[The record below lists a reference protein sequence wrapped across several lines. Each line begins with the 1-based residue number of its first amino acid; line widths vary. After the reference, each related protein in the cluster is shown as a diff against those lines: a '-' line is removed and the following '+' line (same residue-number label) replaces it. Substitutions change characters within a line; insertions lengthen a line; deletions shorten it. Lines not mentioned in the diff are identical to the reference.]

1 MVSQDYITGK
11 LNEFVKSD
19 KGKKFL
25 RKKGVCA
32 GVTKEEAKEAAKVL
46 KRMIIDASMGV
57 CKSSKMLLDDYSIK
71 INPVREQ
78 KDGRYKITLTVN
90 KDDLARESLLNKSPW
105 NGGEPIGSGVY
116 DIVGLFTQGYK
127 ANKYVYGWWDS
138 ESKFVRSHSLAN
150 GTPGLKPNDFIDKAI
165 AGFKTAFPKYK
176 MEITYPS
183 RWHSK

>member
-1 MVSQDYITGK
+1 MISQDYITGK

-71 INPVREQ
+71 VNPIREQ

-90 KDDLARESLLNKSPW
+90 KEDLTRESLLDKAPW
-105 NGGEPIGSGVY
+105 NGGKPISSGVY

-138 ESKFVRSHSLAN
+138 ESSYVRSHSLAN
-150 GTPGLKPNDFIDKAI
+150 GVPGLKPNNFIDKAI
-165 AGFKTAFPKYK
+165 AGFKATYPKYK

>member
-1 MVSQDYITGK
+1 MVSQDYIMDK

-25 RKKGVCA
+25 RKKGVYA
-32 GVTKEEAKEAAKVL
+32 GVTKEEAKEAANVL

-57 CKSSKMLLDDYSIK
+57 CKSAKMLLDDYSIK

-90 KDDLARESLLNKSPW
+90 KEDLTRESLLDKAPW
-105 NGGEPIGSGVY
+105 NNGKPISSGVY

-138 ESKFVRSHSLAN
+138 ESKFVRSHSLVN
-150 GTPGLKPNDFIDKAI
+150 GVPGLKPNNFIDKAI
-165 AGFKTAFPKYK
+165 VGFKAKYPKYK
-176 MEITYPS
+176 MEVTYPS